1 MPIAYK
7 FIKETDLSFISEN
20 DVISGGDL
28 YYFTENSSTQVR
40 RNHYML
46 APTPNVTT
54 NFYDTTALYQNRM
67 TYSGCKVAF
76 YIYGNI
82 GSRRCGFV
90 FATLKPPTVTSS
102 NYRPAI
108 GTVYQDSD
116 FSTTYH
122 TIQVPTTA
130 SSYYDQKTGHQ
141 ITYSTEW
148 GLSLSSLNDGANVGA
163 GIPVIDLSG
172 VSQNEGLQYIL
183 GTVFNDGNWTNVRDP
198 YAGGGLQPTSG
209 TGGGE
214 GTFTDNNIPIDFPPL
229 PTISVVDTGFVNL
242 FNPTNTQ
249 LKALATYMWTNPLF
263 DITNFKALF
272 ANPMDCIMSLAIL
285 PVNIPN
291 GGTSTIKVGNIS
303 TDVSMTR
310 AAQQFIEFD
319 CGTINIPEYW
329 GCYLDYS
336 PYTKLSIFLPF
347 IGVHEISAD
356 EVMKKSIHLKY
367 HIDIFT
373 GGCNA
378 FLKCG
383 DSVLYTYSGQCAFA
397 IPITGNDYTSIVGS
411 IMGAVSSVGTTIAT
425 GGMAAPS
432 MVGSLM
438 SMVTNCYATKP
449 SISHGSGLAGNSGFL
464 GIKTPYLILTRPNL
478 CLPSGQNSFIGYP
491 TYISIQLSELSG
503 YTEVE
508 NIHFNNFSGTDEE
521 QSEVIN
527 LLKSGVIF

>member
-1 MPIAYK
+1 MAGSYK
-7 FIKETDLSFISEN
+7 FIKETTATTITEG
-20 DVISGGDL
+20 ITQAGDL
-28 YYFTENSSTQVR
+28 YYTRYATGSSTTINAKYYAIV
-40 RNHYML
+40 
-46 APTPNVTT
+46 PTPNSTVTFFSGGGLYDNRT
-54 NFYDTTALYQNRM
+54 N
-67 TYSGCKVAF
+67 YSGVKVAF
-76 YIYGNI
+76 YRYGTQN
-82 GSRRCGFV
+82 RCGFV
-90 FATLKPPTVTSS
+90 FGTLKPTDATSS
-102 NYRPAI
+102 SYRPAI
-108 GTVYQDSD
+108 GYFLDNIYGG
-116 FSTTYH
+116 TTE
-122 TIQVPTTA
+122 TDIFIPNTN
-130 SSYYDQKTGHQ
+130 SNYYDQKTGYM
-141 ITYSTEW
+141 ITYAVQW
-148 GLSLSSLNDGANVGA
+148 GLLWTQLADGVGVGA
-163 GIPVIDLSG
+163 GIPILDLREF
-172 VSQNEGLQYIL
+172 SQNEGLEFIL
-183 GTVFNDGNWTNVRDP
+183 STHFNDGIWENVRDP
-198 YAGGGLQPTSG
+198 YAGDGLQPTSG

-214 GTFTDNNIPIDFPPL
+214 GTFTDTNVPIDFPPL
-229 PTISVVDTGFVNL
+229 PTISVTDTGFVNL

-285 PVNIPN
+285 PVNVPN
-291 GGTSTIKVGNIS
+291 GGTSTITVGNIS

-383 DSVLYTYSGQCAFA
+383 SSVLYTYSGQCAFA

-438 SMVTNCYATKP
+438 SMATNCYATKP
-449 SISHGSGLAGNSGFL
+449 SINHGSGLAGNSGFL

-491 TYISIQLSELSG
+491 TYISIELSELTG
-503 YTEVE
+503 YTEIE